1 MEGEGDGVHEPEEEI
16 VCCVWVIIACS
27 IAYSVGGG
35 GGGGVIAT
43 FCIKLPL
50 LGYVDEAYIQLLY
63 YMWRENNNIT
73 ASSKIKVANDKA

>member
-1 MEGEGDGVHEPEEEI
+1 MLCLGHHSLQHSVFC
-16 VCCVWVIIACS
+16 VCVC
-27 IAYSVGGG
+27 GGG
-35 GGGGVIAT
+35 LIAT